1 MNRAGTEGGTQ
12 LSDFY
17 VAILSLRMPEVPL
30 EQLVYLV
37 ELRLHFGRTG
47 RDTFYFTFPV
57 FQFCPECRIA
67 DRRFDY
73 FDQSPFP
80 VLLSPQLSGSRS
92 GMRFLDRAHLL
103 PFALPCANYAICFI
117 IPVEPPSGPTP

>member
-1 MNRAGTEGGTQ
+1 MNRPPPQRGNQ

-47 RDTFYFTFPV
+47 RDTFYFTFLV

-73 FDQSPFP
+73 FDQSSFP
-80 VLLSPQLSGSRS
+80 VPLSPQLSGSVRP
-92 GMRFLDRAHLL
+92 MR
-103 PFALPCANYAICFI
+103 
-117 IPVEPPSGPTP
+117 PPAPARL